1 MEKILGLDD
10 NEKDLTTEEQL
21 EMARRREIE
30 NELVDTIIHDQS
42 STRQEEI
49 DQRILGLIV
58 EFCQVKQKDAL
69 SCELSPSLE
78 ELFRY

>member
-58 EFCQVKQKDAL
+58 EFCQVK
-69 SCELSPSLE
+69 
-78 ELFRY
+78 